1 VLPLRK
7 LHQVFFYHSG
17 FVKAWNLEHQALAQ
31 PLFDSASFETFSIQ
45 AFLQDSKVQRIEEL
59 EYPEPAL
66 REAVL
71 NAIVHKNY
79 GGTTIQLSVY
89 DDELILW
96 NPGSLPPDL
105 KIEILKEKHPS
116 HPRNKNI
123 ADIFFKAGYIEA

>member
-1 VLPLRK
+1 M
-7 LHQVFFYHSG
+7 
-17 FVKAWNLEHQALAQ
+17 EHQALAQ